1 MTTSAQTLA
10 AFTEAAAARSVE
22 WVTKLDTFGVA
33 PRSTLR
39 LARHQF
45 NAVADKATIPAV
57 VTEDRLWSAVFATGK
72 IVAGRKVPGVAT
84 IDRRDRPAGLTH
96 LTITLPCPF
105 TAQELVKA
113 LRDARDAQCE
123 AALKRYTTE
132 RATILARIEG
142 LP

>member
-1 MTTSAQTLA
+1 MTTPIETLA
-10 AFTEAAAARSVE
+10 AFTEAAATRSVE
-22 WVTKLDTFGVA
+22 WVTKLDALGVA

-45 NAVADKATIPAV
+45 NAAADKATIPAV
-57 VTEDRLWSAVFATGK
+57 ITEDRLWSAVFTTGK

-96 LTITLPCPF
+96 LTVTLPCPF
-105 TAQELVKA
+105 TAQELAKA
-113 LRDARDAQCE
+113 LRNACDAQCE
-123 AALKRYTTE
+123 AALKRYTIE
-132 RATILARIEG
+132 RATILSRIEG